1 MKSLNKSVDIKIYI
15 GAGHA
20 FQNPD
25 NQPDYRPK
33 AGADSLLRIL
43 AFFAQATGTD
53 VNR

>member
-25 NQPDYRPK
+25 NQPNYRIVLKLEPTRGS
-33 AGADSLLRIL
+33 AFWPSSPRLRE
-43 AFFAQATGTD
+43 QM
-53 VNR
+53 